1 MSGRAEIVRL
11 AARGDGGTADGR
23 FVPMAAPGDILEAD
37 GSVTPGPHRAIPP
50 CRHFPECGGCQLQHV
65 DDAAYRQWIG
75 QRILDA
81 LRPVGLAPAE
91 LMPAHLS
98 PPRSRRRASLR
109 AARRGKR
116 AEIGFNQDS
125 SHRIVDMADCHI
137 LAPELVALVAPLRA
151 LLAEA
156 LVDGQGGGAT
166 MTLTETGVDL
176 LLSNVAAE
184 RLEQIERL
192 TGFAEAQDL
201 ARLAIEGAGGVD
213 IIAERRA
220 PLVRFGGVAVQP
232 PPAPFLQ
239 ATADGEAALQAAVAA
254 VVGESERIGDLFC
267 GLGTFALPLSAQAKV
282 QALDAAG
289 PAVAALLA
297 AARGAG
303 RPVLSQHRDLFRQ
316 PLTGAELQRLDAVVI
331 DPPRAGAVEQTKA
344 IAAAGVPVVAA
355 VSCNPNTF
363 ARDAA
368 ILGGAGY
375 RLGRLW
381 PVGQFRWSTHV
392 ELVAEFRR

>member
-23 FVPMAAPGDILEAD
+23 FVPMAAPGDMLEAD
-37 GSVTPGPHRAIPP
+37 GTVTPGPHRAIPP
-50 CRHFPECGGCQLQHV
+50 CAHVPDCGGCQLQHV
-65 DDAAYRQWIG
+65 NDAAYRDWLG
-75 QRILDA
+75 QRIIEA
-81 LRPVGLAPAE
+81 LRSVGITPAE
-91 LMPAHLS
+91 LMPAHPS

-116 AEIGFNQDS
+116 AEVGFNQES
-125 SHRIVDMADCHI
+125 SHRIVDMRECHI
-137 LAPELVALVAPLRA
+137 LVPELFALVAPLRV

-156 LVDGQGGGAT
+156 LADGQGGSAT

-184 RLEQIERL
+184 RLDQIERL
-192 TGFAEAQDL
+192 TDFAAAQDL
-201 ARLAIEGAGGVD
+201 ARLAVEGAGGVD

-254 VVGESERIGDLFC
+254 IVGGAGRIGDLFC
-267 GLGTFALPLSAQAKV
+267 GLGTFALPLAASAKV

-297 AARGAG
+297 AARAAG
-303 RPVLSQHRDLFRQ
+303 RPVLAQHRDLFRQ
-316 PLTGAELQRLDAVVI
+316 PLTGPELQRLDAIVI
-331 DPPRAGAVEQTKA
+331 DPPRAGAVDQTKA

-368 ILGGAGY
+368 ILSQAGY